1 MEVENMINITQGRGI
16 TLVKAVISRCILL
29 PPNMILA
36 VDGLP
41 IISNMMTVY
50 LFIKV
55 FVAISNIT
63 LTSKCYSSHGVK
75 NLFCFRCYFSE
86 KYNFHVNFNTKQRND
101 NTIETEITCN
111 YCLGHLGHLFYNETS
126 MESERHCVNSASVR

>member
-1 MEVENMINITQGRGI
+1 MEVGNMINITQGLGI
-16 TLVKAVISRCILL
+16 TLVKVVISRCILL

-36 VDGLP
+36 ADGLP
-41 IISNMMTVY
+41 IISNMINVY
-50 LFIKV
+50 LCIKV
-55 FVAISNIT
+55 FDT
-63 LTSKCYSSHGVK
+63 KMCLFYSSHNVG
-75 NLFCFRCYFSE
+75 NLFDFRCYFSE
-86 KYNFHVNFNTKQRND
+86 RYNSHVNFNTKQRND